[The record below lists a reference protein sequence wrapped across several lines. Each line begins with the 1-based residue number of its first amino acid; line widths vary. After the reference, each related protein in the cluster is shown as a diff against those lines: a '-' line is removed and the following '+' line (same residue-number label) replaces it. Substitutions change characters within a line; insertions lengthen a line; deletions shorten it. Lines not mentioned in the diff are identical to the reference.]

1 MSLKEFRTDA
11 PEVSGKD
18 PDNFAPSS
26 FYRKDRN
33 ALKIDRLSARV
44 TIITLLLPVFMG
56 VALFF
61 IYLDMKDQMTGVDT
75 AKNTQVDHLTRQM
88 EQKLNALD
96 LRIAKNQFD
105 LDEKLPPLE
114 KKTGVLEQQLG
125 KLAVTKADVKT
136 LEQGVARLEDQLVRQ
151 DRRIQN
157 NADQHQVNLAEMER
171 INSTLLSALAQNREQ
186 FENQTQALKQEM
198 ASFQALK
205 QALVSLQSQIEENQ
219 VDLQPLQKAL
229 GLMEKQVTELENQL
243 MNRTEITRRLMALK
257 TEMDQSLA
265 NLEKQIN
272 TPPLPIPDSI
282 SEETLTQ

>member
-11 PEVSGKD
+11 PDLSGKD
-18 PDNFAPSS
+18 PDNSTPSS

-44 TIITLLLPVFMG
+44 TIITLLIPLLMG
-56 VALFF
+56 VVLFF

-114 KKTGVLEQQLG
+114 KKTGALEQQVG
-125 KLAVTKADVKT
+125 KLSVTKADVKT

-171 INSTLLSALAQNREQ
+171 INSTLLSALAQNRER
-186 FENQTQALKQEM
+186 FENQIQALKQET

-205 QALVSLQSQIEENQ
+205 QTLVSLQAQMQENQ
-219 VDLQPLQKAL
+219 VDLQPLQNAL
-229 GLMEKQVTELENQL
+229 ALLKKQVGELENQL
-243 MNRTEITRRLMALK
+243 MSRTEITRRLMALE
-257 TEMDQSLA
+257 TEMDQSLN
-265 NLEKQIN
+265 NLEKQIK

>member
-11 PEVSGKD
+11 PDMSGKN
-18 PDNFAPSS
+18 PDKSPPSS

-56 VALFF
+56 VVLFF
-61 IYLDMKDQMTGVDT
+61 VYLDMKDQMTGVDT

-114 KKTGVLEQQLG
+114 KKTEVLEQQLG

-136 LEQGVARLEDQLVRQ
+136 LEKGVARLEDQLVRQ

-229 GLMEKQVTELENQL
+229 GLLEKQVTELENQL
-243 MNRTEITRRLMALK
+243 MSRTEITRRLMALK

-272 TPPLPIPDSI
+272 TPPLPIPDAI